1 MEFSEREH
9 KLIGYLLDYPDGLKM
24 TQMEESLHASRR
36 TIYREFT
43 DLNDTLQNYEVVIK
57 NLKHRY
63 QLTGAPENLK
73 KLRQAIKNDQDNL
86 DLTVQQRQ
94 SAIAV
99 RLLNGQEPEKMQT
112 FAIDFHAS
120 IATISKDLNS
130 LEEIFNDYQIKLLR
144 QKARGIEIKGDEFD
158 IRNLLVAIID
168 NEINPFEFFRNLAN
182 PQLFDPN
189 VSSAQFFMSL
199 IGMDV
204 IEQSYRVIRLFQ
216 QTYFKQMSDAQLQRI
231 IIVLAVMLKRMKVGR
246 LIKKLPDFD
255 RERILKDQRT
265 TLDVF
270 LKFDPAVKKI
280 ITSLEVNYFTLQM
293 QGLQQATNEFQSL
306 EDYDLKLSFLVKQFV
321 NQVSSDFGWDF
332 GTDRD
337 LYNNLMLI
345 FSNPIAN
352 DIAELDSE
360 PVLTDIKVDRDDL
373 NQIVQSNLSK
383 FFNEAKLSDQQLKT
397 VEVLFGNALELGI
410 KTRSLSVL
418 VICPNGIATAQIL
431 RNRLLR
437 RIPEVNRVSVARTSA
452 LLDLDFDEFDL
463 ILSTIELPGF
473 NEDYRIVSPLL
484 LDEEIDSIR
493 DYIQKHILRTP
504 GNLKVTEDSITKPE
518 DFDDYYQKV
527 SAAKRILD
535 NFQISVID
543 NQAST
548 MAEILKQI
556 VVKLEPGIVRDTN
569 EVVGKL
575 LHRIAIGAVGLP
587 ETNLAL
593 VHTTSRNIER
603 PFSSIYE
610 LEKPMKFPA
619 MGGVNIELKRIVL
632 LLGPATMTP
641 VENDLMASISTL
653 VISNKVK
660 TEQFE
665 QSNRDALTKIIGS
678 EFIQIINKGR

>member
-24 TQMEESLHASRR
+24 TQMEESLHTSRR

-73 KLRQAIKNDQDNL
+73 KLRQAIKNNQDNL

-231 IIVLAVMLKRMKVGR
+231 IIVLAVMLKRMKAGR

-373 NQIVQSNLSK
+373 NQIVQSNLTK
-383 FFNEAKLSDQQLKT
+383 FFNEEKLSDQQLKT

-504 GNLKVTEDSITKPE
+504 GNLKVTEENITKPE

-527 SAAKRILD
+527 SSAKGILD

-653 VISNKVK
+653 VISNKAK

>member
-1 MEFSEREH
+1 M
-9 KLIGYLLDYPDGLKM
+9 
-24 TQMEESLHASRR
+24 
-36 TIYREFT
+36 
-43 DLNDTLQNYEVVIK
+43 
-57 NLKHRY
+57 
-63 QLTGAPENLK
+63 
-73 KLRQAIKNDQDNL
+73 
-86 DLTVQQRQ
+86 
-94 SAIAV
+94 
-99 RLLNGQEPEKMQT
+99 
-112 FAIDFHAS
+112 
-120 IATISKDLNS
+120 
-130 LEEIFNDYQIKLLR
+130 
-144 QKARGIEIKGDEFD
+144 
-158 IRNLLVAIID
+158 
-168 NEINPFEFFRNLAN
+168 
-182 PQLFDPN
+182 
-189 VSSAQFFMSL
+189 
-199 IGMDV
+199 
-204 IEQSYRVIRLFQ
+204 
-216 QTYFKQMSDAQLQRI
+216 
-231 IIVLAVMLKRMKVGR
+231 
-246 LIKKLPDFD
+246 
-255 RERILKDQRT
+255 
-265 TLDVF
+265 
-270 LKFDPAVKKI
+270 
-280 ITSLEVNYFTLQM
+280 
-293 QGLQQATNEFQSL
+293 
-306 EDYDLKLSFLVKQFV
+306 
-321 NQVSSDFGWDF
+321 
-332 GTDRD
+332 
-337 LYNNLMLI
+337 
-345 FSNPIAN
+345 
-352 DIAELDSE
+352 
-360 PVLTDIKVDRDDL
+360 
-373 NQIVQSNLSK
+373 
-383 FFNEAKLSDQQLKT
+383 
-397 VEVLFGNALELGI
+397 FGNALELGI